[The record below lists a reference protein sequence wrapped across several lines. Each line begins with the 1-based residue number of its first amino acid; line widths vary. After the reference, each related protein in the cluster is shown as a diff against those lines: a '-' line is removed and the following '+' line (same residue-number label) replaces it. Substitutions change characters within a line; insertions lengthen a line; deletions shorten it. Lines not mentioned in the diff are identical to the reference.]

1 MNPLDVVQRY
11 FKAMQAGP
19 EQAETLFGLF
29 ADDATYIEP
38 FSGQQLTHEGRPAIE
53 AYLRAS
59 WEDGPVD
66 IELTLDRVDVDGDVV
81 RSEWTC
87 ASPSFPQPVKGID
100 VCTVRSGRIQRLE
113 VSFA

>member
-19 EQAETLFGLF
+19 DGAEALFALF

-38 FSGQQLTHEGRPAIE
+38 FSGQPLTHVGRPAIE

-59 WEDGPVD
+59 WEDGPPD
-66 IELTLDRVDVDGDVV
+66 LELTLDRVDVDGERV

-87 ASPSFPQPVKGID
+87 TSPAFPQPVKGVD
-100 VCTVRSGRIQRLE
+100 LCTVRGGRIQRLE
-113 VSFA
+113 VSFE